1 MAERTAAPSGG
12 DATGPDVLLA
22 TKLYV
27 PRPPSHLVARP
38 RLAQALADGRAGA
51 LVLVSA
57 PAGFGKTALL
67 AGWIRGRGRPAGWLS
82 LDAGDNDPARF
93 WRYVGAALER
103 VRPGTLGQAARIPGV
118 TPAAIAVLDVYL
130 SVGVLPNPA

>member
-27 PRPPSHLVARP
+27 PRPPAGLVARP
-38 RLAQALADGRAGA
+38 RLARALAGGRAGA

-82 LDAGDNDPARF
+82 WMP
-93 WRYVGAALER
+93 VIMT
-103 VRPGTLGQAARIPGV
+103 RPGSGGTRRRPWTRCARV
-118 TPAAIAVLDVYL
+118 
-130 SVGVLPNPA
+130 